1 MKKLAIASIMAVF
14 VLALA
19 ACSQDGE
26 VVVESETGNI
36 TKDEFYEE
44 LKSKAGQSVLNNM
57 VITQI
62 LEDKY
67 DVEDQ
72 VDTQIEQE
80 KEQYGDSF
88 SMYLQQQNF
97 QNEEDYREYVKQMKL
112 QEQAL
117 IDGIEVSDDAVQKRY
132 NRMQYEVEVSHILVK
147 EKKKAQ
153 ELIDKLNNGADFAEL
168 AKENSQD
175 PGSAE
180 KGGSYGFI
188 KITDQYVA
196 PFKDAAFDLEPG
208 EISEPVQTTH
218 GWHVIKV
225 TDKRDVEEEIDP
237 LEDMKEDIKN
247 TLAKEKLQSDQEQLQ
262 KAQENLRQMITDA
275 NIDVKIDEYKGMFN
289 LNKESGNNGDSQN
302 SGSGDNKE
310 NSSSSDNEESKS
322 NE

>member
-26 VVVESETGNI
+26 VVVESEAGNI
-36 TKDEFYEE
+36 TKSEFYEE

-62 LEDKY
+62 LEEKY
-67 DVEDQ
+67 DVKDQ
-72 VDTQIEQE
+72 VDAQIKKE

-97 QNEEDYREYVKQMKL
+97 KNEEDYREYVKQMKL

-117 IDGIEVSDDAVQKRY
+117 IDGIEVSDEAVQKRY

-153 ELIDKLNNGADFAEL
+153 ELIDKLNNGADFAKL
-168 AKENSQD
+168 AEENSQD
-175 PGSAE
+175 PGSAK

-225 TDKRDVEEEIDP
+225 TDKRDVKEEIDP
-237 LEDMKEDIKN
+237 LKDMKEDIKN
-247 TLAKEKLQSDQEQLQ
+247 TLAKEKLQSDQKQLQ

-275 NIDVKIDEYKGMFN
+275 KIDVKIDEYKGMFN

-302 SGSGDNKE
+302 SESGDNKE
-310 NSSSSDNEESKS
+310 NSSDNEESKN